1 MNNIGHYIAIIV
13 VVVTCTAFIRA
24 IPFLIFGGKR
34 EVPEFIHY
42 LGNFLPAAIMATL
55 VVYCLRNIHLLQGNH
70 GLPELI
76 ATGLVVLLHAWKKN
90 ILLTVALSTICYM
103 IMIQAVFV

>member
-1 MNNIGHYIAIIV
+1 MNNIGHSIAIITV
-13 VVVTCTAFIRA
+13 VAGCTVFIRS

-55 VVYCLRNIHLLQGNH
+55 VVYCLRNVDLLKGNH

-76 ATGLVVLLHAWKKN
+76 ATGLVILLHSWKKN
-90 ILLTVALSTICYM
+90 ILLTVSVSTICYM
-103 IMIQAVFV
+103 IMIQAIFM

>member
-1 MNNIGHYIAIIV
+1 MNNIGYSIAIIAIV
-13 VVVTCTAFIRA
+13 AVCTVFIRS
-24 IPFLIFGGKR
+24 IPFFVFGGKR

-55 VVYCLRNIHLLQGNH
+55 VVYCLRSIHLLEGNH

-76 ATGLVVLLHAWKKN
+76 ATGLVILLHLWKKN
-90 ILLTVALSTICYM
+90 ILLTVSVSTICYM
-103 IMIQAVFV
+103 AMIQVIFK